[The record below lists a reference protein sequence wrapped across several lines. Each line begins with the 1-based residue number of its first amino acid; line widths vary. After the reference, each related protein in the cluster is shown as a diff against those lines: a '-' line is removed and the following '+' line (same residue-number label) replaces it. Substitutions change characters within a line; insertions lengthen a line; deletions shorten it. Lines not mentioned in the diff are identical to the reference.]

1 MARKNNLACAD
12 NTREKIKVG
21 MLLKRLEDHIV
32 SDGDLMTSSQVN
44 AARILLGKTLPDLRS
59 SEITVGAVELSH
71 EEWLQRIRGGD
82 SGQSTDT
89 DQTPTPE

>member
-44 AARILLGKTLPDLRS
+44 AAKILLGKTLPDLS
-59 SEITVGAVELSH
+59 SIDMKGQVDTTLTITRKEYKPS
-71 EEWLQRIRGGD
+71 
-82 SGQSTDT
+82 S
-89 DQTPTPE
+89 

>member
-21 MLLKRLEDHIV
+21 MLLKRLADHIH

-44 AARILLGKTLPDLRS
+44 AAKILLGKTLPDLS
-59 SEITVGAVELSH
+59 SIDMKGQVDTTLTITRKEYK
-71 EEWLQRIRGGD
+71 
-82 SGQSTDT
+82 QSS
-89 DQTPTPE
+89 